1 MNRLSRSL
9 ALVLAS
15 TWSTMLCAQGDPMP
29 MRAQTIHL
37 YNGEVKILPVYD
49 VRRVALGN
57 GKLLSVTNLP
67 KQLIMIG
74 TGVGD
79 TNMLLWNKN
88 GYVRAYNID
97 ISAENSSQVASDLRA
112 TLGGIPGLRIESRGG
127 QVVLSGDITPEDAKR
142 VDAVTQNLKTGVV
155 NLTHAANVDM
165 KRMVYLDVQVVDFK
179 KSVLKNLGINWQQA
193 MAGPV
198 LGVVGSAISNP
209 YYHIGD
215 LTQGGQ
221 ISNQMVGPGGTL
233 TGLPNQMPFSRYFG
247 ITTSLSSVINLAVQN
262 GDAYV
267 MANPQLSTRS
277 GGDAT
282 FLAGGEVPIPVSS
295 ALGQTTVTYKNYGV
309 QLNIKPVADRYGN
322 IEASVDTEV
331 SQIDPSVIV
340 DGFPGFLTRKTS
352 SIVNVRSGQTIVMSG
367 LVQATG
373 SNTLNKFPWLG
384 DVPILGALFRDTNF
398 QSSRDELVIFVT
410 PEVINPDSP
419 VNHEMINRGVH
430 IARQFNSSDM
440 GRPVWMPGFGIGPGS
455 HMPNPNPPKPVHSE
469 AVPGAQPAT
478 AAPTSPA
485 TSPNPVVVTQP
496 LHTPAHTPVPAVT
509 QPLHASAA
517 RTSTPAVTQPLHT
530 SAPKPA
536 AKPVWIIGK
545 DNKQPGPAPA
555 SSNGAGVTVVPVPM
569 FVPRVAEVKSGRF
582 ELPAWPVAQPLGTWD
597 VQVAMAPVPKSIE
610 AGATGQLP
618 RVGRRA
624 ASWSPALQ
632 GQRMAAALFPSPER
646 STPGLLRQ
654 PPAGLRLTGNHVPS
668 SPSFALAAAIYQP
681 MPGAPIH

>member
-1 MNRLSRSL
+1 MNRLTRSL

-15 TWSTMLCAQGDPMP
+15 TWSTMLCAQAAPEP
-29 MRAQTIHL
+29 MRAETIHL
-37 YNGEVKILPVYD
+37 YNGEVKILPVYN
-49 VRRVALGN
+49 VRRVAVGN

-79 TNMLLWNKN
+79 TNLLLWNKH
-88 GYVRAYNID
+88 GDVHAYNID
-97 ISAENSSQVASDLRA
+97 VSAENTPQVAANLRA

-142 VDAVTQNLKTGVV
+142 VAAVTQNLKSGVV

-165 KRMVYLDVQVVDFK
+165 KRMVYLNVQVVDFK

-193 MAGPV
+193 MAGPA
-198 LGVVGSAISNP
+198 LGVVGSAIDNP

-221 ISNQMVGPGGTL
+221 ISNQLVGPGGTL

-262 GDAYV
+262 GDAYI

-309 QLNIKPVADRYGN
+309 QLNIKPVADRFGN

-340 DGFPGFLTRKTS
+340 DGFPRFLTRKTRS
-352 SIVNVRSGQTIVMSG
+352 VVNVKSGQTIVMSG

-373 SNTLNKFPWLG
+373 SNTLTKFPWLG
-384 DVPILGALFRDTNF
+384 NVPILGALFRNTNF
-398 QSSRDELVIFVT
+398 QSNRDELVIFVT

-430 IARQFNSSDM
+430 IARQFNASDM
-440 GRPVWMPGFGIGPGS
+440 GKPVWMPGFGIGPGS
-455 HMPNPNPPKPVHSE
+455 HMPNPNPPKLVHAEVMS
-469 AVPGAQPAT
+469 VPSPAPASTPAQTQPM
-478 AAPTSPA
+478 AAPVVPA
-485 TSPNPVVVTQP
+485 
-496 LHTPAHTPVPAVT
+496 PAVT
-509 QPLHASAA
+509 QPLHE
-517 RTSTPAVTQPLHT
+517 

-536 AKPVWIIGK
+536 GMPAGKPVWVIGK
-545 DNKQPGPAPA
+545 DNKPQPAAPAAASSSGGPGVAAQIAPLPMPAPVSVPAPRIAALAPLA
-555 SSNGAGVTVVPVPM
+555 SHLALAQWPRLTQVSMPPLAALASRTVP
-569 FVPRVAEVKSGRF
+569 
-582 ELPAWPVAQPLGTWD
+582 
-597 VQVAMAPVPKSIE
+597 
-610 AGATGQLP
+610 GATPPREASLHLP
-618 RVGRRA
+618 GARA
-624 ASWSPALQ
+624 AVINPLD
-632 GQRMAAALFPSPER
+632 L
-646 STPGLLRQ
+646 
-654 PPAGLRLTGNHVPS
+654 V
-668 SPSFALAAAIYQP
+668 AIAYLP
-681 MPGAPIH
+681 VSGAPIH

>member
-9 ALVLAS
+9 ALVLAG
-15 TWSTMLCAQGDPMP
+15 TWSTLLCAQADPTP
-29 MRAQTIHL
+29 IRAQTIHL
-37 YNGEVKILPVYD
+37 YNGEVKILPVYN
-49 VRRVALGN
+49 VRRVAVGN

-79 TNMLLWNKN
+79 TNMLLWNKR
-88 GYVRAYNID
+88 GDVRAYNID
-97 ISAENSSQVASDLRA
+97 VSAENTPQVAANLRA
-112 TLGGIPGLRIESRGG
+112 TLDGIPGLRIESRGG

-142 VDAVTQNLKTGVV
+142 VTAVTQNMKSGVV

-198 LGVVGSAISNP
+198 LGVVGSAIDNP

-215 LTQGGQ
+215 LSQGGQ
-221 ISNQMVGPGGTL
+221 TSNALQGPNGLL

-247 ITTSLSSVINLAVQN
+247 ITSSLSSVINLAVQN

-352 SIVNVRSGQTIVMSG
+352 SVVNVKSGQTIVMSG

-419 VNHEMINRGVH
+419 VSHEMVNRGVH
-430 IARQFNSSDM
+430 IARQFNDSDM

-455 HMPNPNPPKPVHSE
+455 QMPNPNPPKPVHGE
-469 AVPGAQPAT
+469 IVPASQPAPAAQPAP
-478 AAPTSPA
+478 APAPA
-485 TSPNPVVVTQP
+485 
-496 LHTPAHTPVPAVT
+496 PAVT
-509 QPLHASAA
+509 QPLH
-517 RTSTPAVTQPLHT
+517 ST
-530 SAPKPA
+530 APKPA
-536 AKPVWIIGK
+536 GKPVWIIGK
-545 DNKQPGPAPA
+545 DNKQPAAPAPT
-555 SSNGAGVTVVPVPM
+555 SSNGGGMTAVPVA
-569 FVPRVAEVKSGRF
+569 VDLPRVADTVFGSPKVS
-582 ELPAWPVAQPLGTWD
+582 AWPVVRTVGPLHLRVAMSPVLIPVETGALRPAMLLQYAKPAAWSPLAQGHLLAKALLTPPKQPAAVIVHQALAELGLANKHMQPL
-597 VQVAMAPVPKSIE
+597 
-610 AGATGQLP
+610 
-618 RVGRRA
+618 
-624 ASWSPALQ
+624 
-632 GQRMAAALFPSPER
+632 
-646 STPGLLRQ
+646 
-654 PPAGLRLTGNHVPS
+654 RL
-668 SPSFALAAAIYQP
+668 FALAATVYLP
-681 MPGAPIH
+681 MPGAPVF

>member
-1 MNRLSRSL
+1 MNRLTRSL
-9 ALVLAS
+9 ALLLAS
-15 TWSTMLCAQGDPMP
+15 TWSTMLCAQAAPEP
-29 MRAQTIHL
+29 MRAETIHL
-37 YNGEVKILPVYD
+37 YNGEVKILPVYN
-49 VRRVALGN
+49 VRRVAVGN

-79 TNMLLWNKN
+79 TNMLLWNKR
-88 GYVRAYNID
+88 GDVRAYNID
-97 ISAENSSQVASDLRA
+97 VSAENTPQVAANLRA

-142 VDAVTQNLKTGVV
+142 VAAVTQNLKSGVV

-193 MAGPV
+193 MAGPA
-198 LGVVGSAISNP
+198 LGVVGSAIDNP

-221 ISNQMVGPGGTL
+221 MSNQMVGPGGTL

-262 GDAYV
+262 GDAYI

-309 QLNIKPVADRYGN
+309 QLNIKPVADRFGN

-352 SIVNVRSGQTIVMSG
+352 SVVNVKSGQTIVMSG

-373 SNTLNKFPWLG
+373 SNTLDKFPWLG

-430 IARQFNSSDM
+430 IARQFNASDM
-440 GRPVWMPGFGIGPGS
+440 GKPVWMPGFGVGPGS
-455 HMPNPNPPKPVHSE
+455 HMPNPNPPKPVHGKVMPVSPP
-469 AVPGAQPAT
+469 APASTPAQTQPM
-478 AAPTSPA
+478 AAPIVPA
-485 TSPNPVVVTQP
+485 
-496 LHTPAHTPVPAVT
+496 PAVT
-509 QPLHASAA
+509 QPL
-517 RTSTPAVTQPLHT
+517 Q

-536 AKPVWIIGK
+536 VPKPVHKPVWIIGK
-545 DNKQPGPAPA
+545 DNKQPMEPAPA
-555 SSNGAGVTVVPVPM
+555 SSSGGGMTAVPVAIDA
-569 FVPRVAEVKSGRF
+569 PRLTVSAPAADRLAAP
-582 ELPAWPVAQPLGTWD
+582 ELPAVRFAGPLHLH
-597 VQVAMAPVPKSIE
+597 VAMAAVW
-610 AGATGQLP
+610 LP
-618 RVGRRA
+618 ITANAPRLAMLLPHVA
-624 ASWSPALQ
+624 PTSWSPIEQGHQLAVAL
-632 GQRMAAALFPSPER
+632 L
-646 STPGLLRQ
+646 TPPKQPAVASIRQVLADLGLESEHMH
-654 PPAGLRLTGNHVPS
+654 PLRLLT
-668 SPSFALAAAIYQP
+668 LASTVYLP
-681 MPGAPIH
+681 MPGAPIL

>member
-1 MNRLSRSL
+1 MNRLTRSL
-9 ALVLAS
+9 ALVLVSACS
-15 TWSTMLCAQGDPMP
+15 TLLCAQASPEP
-29 MRAQTIHL
+29 IRADTIHL
-37 YNGEVKILPVYD
+37 YNGEVKILPVYN
-49 VRRVALGN
+49 VRRVAVGN

-79 TNMLLWNKN
+79 TNMLLWNSR
-88 GYVRAYNID
+88 GEVSAYNID
-97 ISAENSSQVASDLRA
+97 VSAENTQQIAANLRA

-127 QVVLSGDITPEDAKR
+127 QVVLAGDITPEDAKR
-142 VDAVTQNLKTGVV
+142 VSAVTQNLRSGVV

-193 MAGPV
+193 MAGPA
-198 LGVVGSAISNP
+198 LGVVGSAINNP

-221 ISNQMVGPGGTL
+221 PSNALVGPNGAL

-262 GDAYV
+262 GDAYI

-340 DGFPGFLTRKTS
+340 DGYPGFLTRKTS
-352 SIVNVRSGQTIVMSG
+352 SVVNVHSGQTIVMSG

-373 SNTLNKFPWLG
+373 SNTLTKFPWLG

-419 VNHEMINRGVH
+419 VNHEIINRGVH
-430 IARQFNSSDM
+430 IARQFNDSDM

-455 HMPNPNPPKPVHSE
+455 HLPNPNPPKPVHG
-469 AVPGAQPAT
+469 AVVPASQPAPAAQPAP
-478 AAPTSPA
+478 APAPA
-485 TSPNPVVVTQP
+485 
-496 LHTPAHTPVPAVT
+496 PAVT
-509 QPLHASAA
+509 QPLHAS
-517 RTSTPAVTQPLHT
+517 T
-530 SAPKPA
+530 PKPA
-536 AKPVWIIGK
+536 GKPVWIIGK
-545 DNKQPGPAPA
+545 DNKQPTAPAAA
-555 SSNGAGVTVVPVPM
+555 SSNGGGMTAVPVAVD
-569 FVPRVAEVKSGRF
+569 VPRVADTVFGWPKV
-582 ELPAWPVAQPLGTWD
+582 PAWPVVRTVGPLHL
-597 VQVAMAPVPKSIE
+597 QAAMAPVLMPIE
-610 AGATGQLP
+610 TGAPHLAMLLQHATP
-618 RVGRRA
+618 A
-624 ASWSPALQ
+624 AWSPFAQGHLLAKALLTPSKQ
-632 GQRMAAALFPSPER
+632 PTVLMVHQALAE
-646 STPGLLRQ
+646 
-654 PPAGLRLTGNHVPS
+654 LRLAGEHIQPLRL
-668 SPSFALAAAIYQP
+668 FALAATVYLP
-681 MPGAPIH
+681 MPGAPIL

>member
-15 TWSTMLCAQGDPMP
+15 TWSTLLCAQAAPKP
-29 MRAQTIHL
+29 MRAETIHL
-37 YNGEVKILPVYD
+37 YNGEVKILPVYN
-49 VRRVALGN
+49 VRRVAVGN

-79 TNMLLWNKN
+79 TNMLLWNKR
-88 GYVRAYNID
+88 GDVRAYNID
-97 ISAENSSQVASDLRA
+97 VSAENTPQVAANLRA

-142 VDAVTQNLKTGVV
+142 VTAVTQNLKSGVV

-193 MAGPV
+193 MAGPA
-198 LGVVGSAISNP
+198 LGVVGSAIDNP

-221 ISNQMVGPGGTL
+221 ISNQLVGPGGTL

-262 GDAYV
+262 GDAYI

-352 SIVNVRSGQTIVMSG
+352 SVVNVKSGQTIVMSG

-373 SNTLNKFPWLG
+373 SNTLDKFPWLG

-430 IARQFNSSDM
+430 IARQFNASDM
-440 GRPVWMPGFGIGPGS
+440 GKPVWMPGFGIGPGS
-455 HMPNPNPPKPVHSE
+455 HMPNPNPPKPMHGE
-469 AVPGAQPAT
+469 MTPVPPPAPAPIPAQTQPV
-478 AAPTSPA
+478 AAPVVPA
-485 TSPNPVVVTQP
+485 
-496 LHTPAHTPVPAVT
+496 PAVT
-509 QPLHASAA
+509 QPLHASA
-517 RTSTPAVTQPLHT
+517 
-530 SAPKPA
+530 PKPA
-536 AKPVWIIGK
+536 GKPVWVIGR
-545 DNKQPGPAPA
+545 DNKQPAAPGSA
-555 SSNGAGVTVVPVPM
+555 SNNGGGM
-569 FVPRVAEVKSGRF
+569 AEVPFALAAPRLADLMPGWQKAP
-582 ELPAWPVAQPLGTWD
+582 EWPAVRVTGPLHLH
-597 VQVAMAPVPKSIE
+597 VAMAPALLPIAAAAPRFAMLLPPHAAPTPWSPIEQGHQLSVALLTPAKQPAVKSIRQTL
-610 AGATGQLP
+610 ADL
-618 RVGRRA
+618 
-624 ASWSPALQ
+624 
-632 GQRMAAALFPSPER
+632 
-646 STPGLLRQ
+646 GLGSEHMH
-654 PPAGLRLTGNHVPS
+654 PLRLLTLVATVYLP
-668 SPSFALAAAIYQP
+668 I
-681 MPGAPIH
+681 PGASIL

>member
-15 TWSTMLCAQGDPMP
+15 TWSTVLCAQADPMP
-29 MRAQTIHL
+29 IRAQTIHL
-37 YNGEVKILPVYD
+37 YNGEVKILPVYN
-49 VRRVALGN
+49 VRRVAVGN

-79 TNMLLWNKN
+79 TNMLLWNKR
-88 GYVRAYNID
+88 GDVRAYNID
-97 ISAENSSQVASDLRA
+97 ISAENTPQVAANLRA

-127 QVVLSGDITPEDAKR
+127 QVVLNGDITPEDSKR
-142 VDAVTQNLKTGVV
+142 VIAVTQNMKTGVV

-179 KSVLKNLGINWQQA
+179 KSVLRNLGINWQQA

-198 LGVVGSAISNP
+198 LGVVGAAIDNP

-215 LTQGGQ
+215 LSQGGQ
-221 ISNQMVGPGGTL
+221 TSNALQGPNGLL

-247 ITTSLSSVINLAVQN
+247 ITSSLSSVINLAVQN
-262 GDAYV
+262 GDAYI

-309 QLNIKPVADRYGN
+309 KLNIKPVADRYGN
-322 IEASVDTEV
+322 IEASVDTEA

-352 SIVNVRSGQTIVMSG
+352 SVVNVKSGQTIVMSG

-373 SNTLNKFPWLG
+373 SNTLDKFPWLG

-410 PEVINPDSP
+410 PEVVNPDSP
-419 VNHEMINRGVH
+419 VNHEIINRGVH
-430 IARQFNSSDM
+430 IARQFNGSDM

-455 HMPNPNPPKPVHSE
+455 HMPNPNPPKPVHGGV
-469 AVPGAQPAT
+469 VPASQ
-478 AAPTSPA
+478 
-485 TSPNPVVVTQP
+485 
-496 LHTPAHTPVPAVT
+496 PVPAA
-509 QPLHASAA
+509 PPAPAPA
-517 RTSTPAVTQPLHT
+517 PAPAVTQPLHT

-536 AKPVWIIGK
+536 GKPVWIIGK
-545 DNKQPGPAPA
+545 DNKQPATPAPA
-555 SSNGAGVTVVPVPM
+555 SSNGGGMTAVPVAM
-569 FVPRVAEVKSGRF
+569 AVPRVADIVSGG
-582 ELPAWPVAQPLGTWD
+582 LDVPAWPVVRSVGTLRLRVATAPVLIPIAMTGAFHPAMLLRHATPAAWSPSAQGRLLAKALLTPPSQPAAVIVRRAIADLRLAGKHVQPL
-597 VQVAMAPVPKSIE
+597 
-610 AGATGQLP
+610 
-618 RVGRRA
+618 
-624 ASWSPALQ
+624 
-632 GQRMAAALFPSPER
+632 
-646 STPGLLRQ
+646 
-654 PPAGLRLTGNHVPS
+654 RL
-668 SPSFALAAAIYQP
+668 FALAATVYLP
-681 MPGAPIH
+681 MPGAPIF

>member
-9 ALVLAS
+9 ALVLAG
-15 TWSTMLCAQGDPMP
+15 TWSTLLCAQADPMP
-29 MRAQTIHL
+29 IRAQTIHL
-37 YNGEVKILPVYD
+37 YNGEVKILPVYN
-49 VRRVALGN
+49 VRRVAVGN

-79 TNMLLWNKN
+79 TNMLLWNKR
-88 GYVRAYNID
+88 GDVRAYNID
-97 ISAENSSQVASDLRA
+97 ISAENTPQVAANLRA

-142 VDAVTQNLKTGVV
+142 IAAVTQNMKSGVV

-179 KSVLKNLGINWQQA
+179 KSVLRNLGINWQQA
-193 MAGPV
+193 MAGPA
-198 LGVVGSAISNP
+198 LGVVGSAIDNP

-221 ISNQMVGPGGTL
+221 ISNQLVGPGGAL

-247 ITTSLSSVINLAVQN
+247 ITSSLSSVINLAVQN
-262 GDAYV
+262 GDAYI

-295 ALGQTTVTYKNYGV
+295 ALGQTSVTYKNYGV

-352 SIVNVRSGQTIVMSG
+352 SVVNVKSGQTIVMSG

-410 PEVINPDSP
+410 PEVVNPDSP
-419 VNHEMINRGVH
+419 VNHEIINRGVH
-430 IARQFNSSDM
+430 IARQFNDSDM

-455 HMPNPNPPKPVHSE
+455 HMPNPNPPKPVHGEVVS
-469 AVPGAQPAT
+469 APQPAP
-478 AAPTSPA
+478 AAPLAPA
-485 TSPNPVVVTQP
+485 
-496 LHTPAHTPVPAVT
+496 PAPE
-509 QPLHASAA
+509 
-517 RTSTPAVTQPLHT
+517 PAVTQPLHT

-536 AKPVWIIGK
+536 GKPVWIIGK
-545 DNKQPGPAPA
+545 DNKQPVPAPA
-555 SSNGAGVTVVPVPM
+555 GSNGGGMTAVPVAM
-569 FVPRVAEVKSGRF
+569 AVPRVAEIVPGRP
-582 ELPAWPVAQPLGTWD
+582 EALAWPAVRAVGALHL
-597 VQVAMAPVPKSIE
+597 QVAMASVPKPIE
-610 AGATGQLP
+610 AGVLGPAMLLRHVTTAAWSPLAQGQLLAKALLTPP
-618 RVGRRA
+618 RQPTAVIVRRA
-624 ASWSPALQ
+624 LAD
-632 GQRMAAALFPSPER
+632 
-646 STPGLLRQ
+646 
-654 PPAGLRLTGNHVPS
+654 LRLMDKHAQPLRL
-668 SPSFALAAAIYQP
+668 FALAATVYLP
-681 MPGAPIH
+681 MPGAPIP

>member
-1 MNRLSRSL
+1 MNRLTRSL

-15 TWSTMLCAQGDPMP
+15 TWSTLLCAQAAPQP
-29 MRAQTIHL
+29 MRAETIHL
-37 YNGEVKILPVYD
+37 YNGEVKILPVYN
-49 VRRVALGN
+49 VRRVAVGN

-67 KQLIMIG
+67 RQLIMIG

-79 TNMLLWNKN
+79 TNMLLWNKH
-88 GYVRAYNID
+88 GDVRAYNID
-97 ISAENSSQVASDLRA
+97 VSAENTQQIAANLRA

-127 QVVLSGDITPEDAKR
+127 QVVLAGDITPEDAKR
-142 VDAVTQNLKTGVV
+142 VSAVTQNLRSGVV

-193 MAGPV
+193 MAGPA
-198 LGVVGSAISNP
+198 LGVVGSAINNP

-221 ISNQMVGPGGTL
+221 LSNAFQGSSGAL
-233 TGLPNQMPFSRYFG
+233 QGLPNQMPFSRYFG

-262 GDAYV
+262 GDAYI

-309 QLNIKPVADRYGN
+309 QLNIRPVADRYGN

-340 DGFPGFLTRKTS
+340 DGYPGFLTRKTS
-352 SIVNVRSGQTIVMSG
+352 SVVNVHSGQTIVMSG

-373 SNTLNKFPWLG
+373 SNTLTKFPWLG

-430 IARQFNSSDM
+430 IARQFNDSDM

-455 HMPNPNPPKPVHSE
+455 HLPNPNPPKPVHG
-469 AVPGAQPAT
+469 AVVPASQPAPAAQPAP
-478 AAPTSPA
+478 APAPA
-485 TSPNPVVVTQP
+485 
-496 LHTPAHTPVPAVT
+496 PAVT
-509 QPLHASAA
+509 QPLHAS
-517 RTSTPAVTQPLHT
+517 T
-530 SAPKPA
+530 PKPA
-536 AKPVWIIGK
+536 GKPVWIIGK
-545 DNKQPGPAPA
+545 DNKQPTAPAAA
-555 SSNGAGVTVVPVPM
+555 SSNGGGMTAVPVAVD
-569 FVPRVAEVKSGRF
+569 VPRVADTVFGWPKV
-582 ELPAWPVAQPLGTWD
+582 PAWPVVRTVGPLHL
-597 VQVAMAPVPKSIE
+597 QAAMAPVLMPIE
-610 AGATGQLP
+610 TGAPHLAMLLQHSKP
-618 RVGRRA
+618 A
-624 ASWSPALQ
+624 AWSPFAQGHLLAKALLTPSKQ
-632 GQRMAAALFPSPER
+632 PTALMV
-646 STPGLLRQ
+646 RQ
-654 PPAGLRLTGNHVPS
+654 ALAELRLAGEHMQPLRL
-668 SPSFALAAAIYQP
+668 FALAATVYLP
-681 MPGAPIH
+681 MSGAPIL

>member
-1 MNRLSRSL
+1 MNRLTRSL

-15 TWSTMLCAQGDPMP
+15 TWSTLLCAQAAPQP
-29 MRAQTIHL
+29 MRAETIHL
-37 YNGEVKILPVYD
+37 YNGEVKILPVYN
-49 VRRVALGN
+49 VRRVAVGN

-67 KQLIMIG
+67 RQLIMIG

-79 TNMLLWNKN
+79 TNMLLWNKR
-88 GYVRAYNID
+88 GDVRAYNID
-97 ISAENSSQVASDLRA
+97 VSAENTQQIAANLRA

-127 QVVLSGDITPEDAKR
+127 QVVLAGDITPEDAKR
-142 VDAVTQNLKTGVV
+142 VSAVTQNLKSGVV

-193 MAGPV
+193 MAGPA
-198 LGVVGSAISNP
+198 LGVVGSAINNP

-221 ISNQMVGPGGTL
+221 PSNALVGPNGAL

-262 GDAYV
+262 GDAYI

-340 DGFPGFLTRKTS
+340 DGYPGFLTRKTS
-352 SIVNVRSGQTIVMSG
+352 SVVNVHSGQTIVMSG

-373 SNTLNKFPWLG
+373 SNTLTKFPWLG

-419 VNHEMINRGVH
+419 VNHEIINRGVH
-430 IARQFNSSDM
+430 IARQFNDSDM

-455 HMPNPNPPKPVHSE
+455 HLPNPNPPKPVHG
-469 AVPGAQPAT
+469 AVVPASQPAPAAQPAP
-478 AAPTSPA
+478 APAPA
-485 TSPNPVVVTQP
+485 
-496 LHTPAHTPVPAVT
+496 PAVT
-509 QPLHASAA
+509 QPLHAS
-517 RTSTPAVTQPLHT
+517 T
-530 SAPKPA
+530 PKPA
-536 AKPVWIIGK
+536 GKPVWIIGK
-545 DNKQPGPAPA
+545 DNKQPTAPAAA
-555 SSNGAGVTVVPVPM
+555 SSNGGGMTAVPVAVD
-569 FVPRVAEVKSGRF
+569 VPRVADTVFGWPKV
-582 ELPAWPVAQPLGTWD
+582 PAWPVVRTVGPLHL
-597 VQVAMAPVPKSIE
+597 QAAMAPVLMPIE
-610 AGATGQLP
+610 TGAPHLAMLLQHSKP
-618 RVGRRA
+618 A
-624 ASWSPALQ
+624 AWSPFAQGHLLAKALLTPSKQ
-632 GQRMAAALFPSPER
+632 PTALMV
-646 STPGLLRQ
+646 RQ
-654 PPAGLRLTGNHVPS
+654 ALAELRLAGEHMQPLRL
-668 SPSFALAAAIYQP
+668 FALAATVYLP
-681 MPGAPIH
+681 MSGAPIL